1 MGWSGTAVRDWM
13 EIAGAGAM
21 ALLAG
26 YAWLMWRQAKLQA
39 AERGRERQIH
49 EELEAYGR
57 LDVTLGQGMKGRV
70 GRVPATRALAM
81 RVCRT
86 IAEKSAFTRVMLL
99 LRNADGGLRCVGS
112 IGVDDLTV
120 AALERWGE
128 QVEREER
135 GRVSPSGMD
144 AAAVLGRG
152 VAKSIPIAL
161 GEWESFDPEV
171 ATWKMSG
178 KRERRQWRRA
188 IVMPVRTGMQS
199 ALGSGTAMGVGR
211 LVGAIVVCTDGL
223 SVPMM
228 GNGGRLRI
236 DRLTSGL
243 EMLASKLG
251 RTMENEALGE
261 RLLRAEKLAGLGQL
275 ANGVAHAL
283 NNPLTAVLG
292 FAELIA
298 ESSSEARVQ
307 QDARTIATEAL
318 RMKATI
324 ERLLDF
330 WRPSTLG
337 DAPVDVL
344 EIVREVADGC
354 AAALAERGV
363 RLEVIAPG
371 GLEKVRGNRER
382 LGQVLEHLMNNA
394 AHAIAKA
401 RAREEGEEHT
411 IRISMSQ
418 DEQTL
423 YAIVSDTGTGF
434 EDPGRAF
441 DPFYTTRDPVEGAG
455 MGLSICYGIVREH
468 GGEIAAFNLHPH
480 GAAVVVE
487 LPLGKTVVD
496 EARVMVED
504 RSPLTVE
511 R

>member
-1 MGWSGTAVRDWM
+1 MGWSGTAVRDWV
-13 EIAGAGAM
+13 EIAGGTAM

-26 YAWLMWRQAKLQA
+26 YAWLMSRQAKRQG
-39 AERGRERQIH
+39 AERGHERHIH

-57 LDVTLGQGMKGRV
+57 LDVTLAQGGKGRV
-70 GRVPATRALAM
+70 DRVPATRALAM

-135 GRVSPSGMD
+135 GGVSLSGTD
-144 AAAVLGRG
+144 AAAILGRG

-161 GEWESFDPEV
+161 GEWENFDPEV

-188 IVMPVRTGMQS
+188 IVMPVRTGTQS

-211 LVGAIVVCTDGL
+211 LVGAIVVCSDGL
-223 SVPMM
+223 SVPILESA
-228 GNGGRLRI
+228 GRLRI

-243 EMLASKLG
+243 EMLATKLG

-275 ANGVAHAL
+275 ASGVAHAL

-298 ESSSEARVQ
+298 ESSDEARVQ

-330 WRPSTLG
+330 WRPSTLA

-344 EIVREVADGC
+344 EMVREVSDGC
-354 AAALAERGV
+354 ASPLGERGV
-363 RLEVIAPG
+363 RLEVIAPA
-371 GLEKVRGNRER
+371 GLEMVRGNRER
-382 LGQVLEHLMNNA
+382 LGQVLEHLLNNA

-401 RAREEGEEHT
+401 RAREEGEEHA
-411 IRISMSQ
+411 IRISLSQ
-418 DEQTL
+418 DEHTL
-423 YAIVSDTGTGF
+423 YVIVSDTGTGF

-455 MGLSICYGIVREH
+455 LGLSICYGIVREH

-496 EARVMVED
+496 EARVMVEEQGVGS
-504 RSPLTVE
+504 R